1 MTANNFAFG
10 IDLGTAAVRYPIITT
25 LHLMYTKTKAL
36 LTAFMVITFPICCI
50 QAQDQVPA
58 SGAKTSGQ
66 EPGKSDVQKPTD
78 RAAEP
83 VDKTEKAVMK
93 RVTGI
98 GGVFIKAKDPA
109 KLRAWYKTHL
119 GIDVQAW
126 GGTSFRWVDAKG
138 VPTKG
143 KTAWF
148 VGDGSNFAPSDSS
161 FMINYRVADLP
172 GLLKL
177 LREEGCQVLDKV
189 EQSDFGKFGWVMDP
203 EGNKVELWQP
213 PEGQ

>member
-1 MTANNFAFG
+1 VGQNGALN
-10 IDLGTAAVRYPIITT
+10 YIT
-25 LHLMYTKTKAL
+25 LRIMYAKTKAV
-36 LTAFMVITFPICCI
+36 LTAFAIVALPLCCI
-50 QAQDQVPA
+50 YAQDREPA
-58 SGAKTSGQ
+58 AGAKAPEKRSESTSDAKGS
-66 EPGKSDVQKPTD
+66 EM
-78 RAAEP
+78 
-83 VDKTEKAVMK
+83 DKTTIMK

-119 GIDVQAW
+119 GIDVQTW
-126 GGTSFRWVDAKG
+126 GGATFRWGDSAE
-138 VPTKG
+138 VPANA

-148 VGDGSNFAPSDSS
+148 VGDGSNFKPSDAP
-161 FMINYRVADLP
+161 FMINYRVADLH

-189 EQSDFGKFGWVMDP
+189 EESEYGTFGWVMDP

-213 PEGQ
+213 PKGQ

>member
-1 MTANNFAFG
+1 M
-10 IDLGTAAVRYPIITT
+10 
-25 LHLMYTKTKAL
+25 KTKAA
-36 LTAFMVITFPICCI
+36 LTAFTVVTLFICCCL
-50 QAQDQVPA
+50 QAQEQTPASGVKASEKSSESA
-58 SGAKTSGQ
+58 SGAKTSDKKP
-66 EPGKSDVQKPTD
+66 EKSDAQKSSEPLEKTD
-78 RAAEP
+78 
-83 VDKTEKAVMK
+83 KATMK

-119 GIDVQAW
+119 GIDVQTF
-126 GGTSFRWVDAKG
+126 GGAVFRWVDAAG
-138 VPTKG
+138 APVKG

-148 VGDGSNFAPSDSS
+148 VGDGYTFAPSNAS
-161 FMINYRVADLP
+161 FMINYRVADLR

-189 EQSDFGKFGWVMDP
+189 DQSDFGIFGWVMDP